1 LKILK
6 NSARIKGELF
16 LDDGP
21 LGETEISIVECRTI
35 EEPAVGGS
43 ESAERGVFLK
53 LPDPLRSYC
62 RASDVHP
69 AGTLALDIVQGMN
82 TKRIDFG
89 RSPS

>member
-21 LGETEISIVECRTI
+21 LGDTEISIVEFRTM

-53 LPDPLRSYC
+53 LPEPGVLGSYC

-69 AGTLALDIVQGMN
+69 ARTLARDIVQGMN
-82 TKRIDFG
+82 AKA
-89 RSPS
+89 P